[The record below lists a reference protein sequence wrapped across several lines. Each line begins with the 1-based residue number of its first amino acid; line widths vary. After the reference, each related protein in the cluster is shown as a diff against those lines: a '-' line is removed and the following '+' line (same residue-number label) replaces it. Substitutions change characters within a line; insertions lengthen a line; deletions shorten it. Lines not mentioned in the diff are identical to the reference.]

1 MLLAI
6 DTSTSAVTA
15 ALHDGRDVVARTSTI
30 DARRHT
36 EILAPA
42 IEAMFAETDVVPADL
57 SRVAVGVGPG
67 PFTGLR
73 VGIMTAMT
81 FAYALDLPIGG
92 VCSLD
97 ALAHR
102 AHTLGMRGPL
112 LVATDARRKEI
123 YWAHYDLDGGPI
135 VPGDPAVDKAAA
147 VAEQLGDTPAVGRGA
162 RLYADVLHDATRA
175 AAAGGH
181 GTAGGN
187 GAAGAVDTS
196 GDAALTGAGEA
207 EVLLDVDAADLAI
220 VAHQRV
226 MAGERLLDTE
236 PLYLRRPDAV
246 PAAAA
251 PIARVL
257 GR

>member
-42 IEAMFAETDVVPADL
+42 IEAMFAETDVAPADL

-73 VGIMTAMT
+73 VGVMTAMT

-147 VAEQLGDTPAVGRGA
+147 VAEQLGDIPAVGRGA

-175 AAAGGH
+175 AAAS
-181 GTAGGN
+181 
-187 GAAGAVDTS
+187 AVDTS

>member
-102 AHTLGMRGPL
+102 AQTLGMRGPL

-147 VAEQLGDTPAVGRGA
+147 VAEQLGDIPAVGRGA

-181 GTAGGN
+181 GTAG
-187 GAAGAVDTS
+187 AVGTS

-220 VAHQRV
+220 VAHERV

>member
-42 IEAMFAETDVVPADL
+42 IEAMFAETDVAPADL

-73 VGIMTAMT
+73 VGVMTAMT

-102 AHTLGMRGPL
+102 AQTLGMRGPL

-147 VAEQLGDTPAVGRGA
+147 VAEQLGDIPAVGRGA
-162 RLYADVLHDATRA
+162 RLYADVLHDATR
-175 AAAGGH
+175 
-181 GTAGGN
+181 T

-220 VAHQRV
+220 VAHERV

>member
-42 IEAMFAETDVVPADL
+42 IEAMFAETDVAPADL

-73 VGIMTAMT
+73 VGVMTAMT

-102 AHTLGMRGPL
+102 AQTLGMRGPL

-135 VPGDPAVDKAAA
+135 AAGDPGVDKAAA
-147 VAEQLGDTPAVGRGA
+147 VAEQLGDIPAVGRGA

-175 AAAGGH
+175 AAAG
-181 GTAGGN
+181 
-187 GAAGAVDTS
+187 AVDTS
-196 GDAALTGAGEA
+196 GDATLTGAGEA

-220 VAHQRV
+220 VAHERV

>member
-42 IEAMFAETDVVPADL
+42 IEAMFAETDVAPADL

-102 AHTLGMRGPL
+102 AQTLGMRGPL

-147 VAEQLGDTPAVGRGA
+147 VAEQLGDIPAVGRGA

-175 AAAGGH
+175 
-181 GTAGGN
+181 

-220 VAHQRV
+220 VAHERV

>member
-42 IEAMFAETDVVPADL
+42 IEAMFAETDVAPADL

-102 AHTLGMRGPL
+102 AQTLGMRGPL

-123 YWAHYDLDGGPI
+123 YWAHYDLDGGRI
-135 VPGDPAVDKAAA
+135 AAGDPGVDKAAA
-147 VAEQLGDTPAVGRGA
+147 VAEQLGDIPAVGRGA

-175 AAAGGH
+175 AAAS
-181 GTAGGN
+181 
-187 GAAGAVDTS
+187 AVDTS

>member
-15 ALHDGRDVVARTSTI
+15 ALHDGRYVLARTSTI

-42 IEAMFAETDVVPADL
+42 IEAMFAETDVAPADL

-102 AHTLGMRGPL
+102 AQTLGMRGPL

-147 VAEQLGDTPAVGRGA
+147 VAEQLGDIPAVGRGA

-175 AAAGGH
+175 AAAG
-181 GTAGGN
+181 
-187 GAAGAVDTS
+187 AVDTS
-196 GDAALTGAGEA
+196 GAAALTGAGEA
-207 EVLLDVDAADLAI
+207 EVLLDVDAAAIAI
-220 VAHQRV
+220 VAHERV

>member
-147 VAEQLGDTPAVGRGA
+147 VAEQLGDIPAVGRGA

-175 AAAGGH
+175 AAAS
-181 GTAGGN
+181 
-187 GAAGAVDTS
+187 AVDTS

-220 VAHQRV
+220 VAHERV

>member
-42 IEAMFAETDVVPADL
+42 IEAMFAETDVAPADL

-73 VGIMTAMT
+73 VGVMTAMT

-123 YWAHYDLDGGPI
+123 YLAHYDLDGGRI
-135 VPGDPAVDKAAA
+135 AAGDPGVDKAAA
-147 VAEQLGDTPAVGRGA
+147 VAEQLGDIPAVGRGA

-175 AAAGGH
+175 AAAS
-181 GTAGGN
+181 
-187 GAAGAVDTS
+187 AVDTS

>member
-147 VAEQLGDTPAVGRGA
+147 VAEQLGDIPAVGRGA

>member
-15 ALHDGRDVVARTSTI
+15 ALHDAEKVVARTSTI

-42 IEAMFAETDVVPADL
+42 IDAMMREAGVAPRDL

-81 FAYALDLPIGG
+81 FGYALDVPIGG

-102 AHTLGMRGPL
+102 ARATGMTGPL
-112 LVATDARRKEI
+112 LVATDARRKEV
-123 YWAHYDLDGGPI
+123 YWARYDLDAERI
-135 VPGDPAVDKAAA
+135 APGDPAVDKAPV
-147 VAEQLGDTPAVGRGA
+147 VADEVGDIPAVGRGA
-162 RLYADVLHDATRA
+162 VLYADALNHVT
-175 AAAGGH
+175 
-181 GTAGGN
+181 N
-187 GAAGAVDTS
+187 GRT
-196 GDAALTGAGEA
+196 E
-207 EVLLDVDAADLAI
+207 LLDVDASDIAALALE
-220 VAHQRV
+220 RV
-226 MAGERLLDTE
+226 NAGESLLGTE

-251 PIARVL
+251 PNARVL
-257 GR
+257 GK

>member
-15 ALHDGRDVVARTSTI
+15 ALADAEKVVARTSTI

-42 IEAMFAETDVVPADL
+42 IDAMMRDAGVAPRDL

-81 FAYALDLPIGG
+81 FAYALDLPVGG

-102 AHTLGMRGPL
+102 ARATGMTGPL
-112 LVATDARRKEI
+112 LVATDARRKEV
-123 YWAHYDLDGGPI
+123 YWAHYDLDTERIAAGE
-135 VPGDPAVDKAAA
+135 PAVDKAAA
-147 VAEQLGDTPAVGRGA
+147 VAERLGAIPAVGRGA
-162 RLYADVLHDATRA
+162 VLYSEALVDAT
-175 AAAGGH
+175 
-181 GTAGGN
+181 N
-187 GAAGAVDTS
+187 GR
-196 GDAALTGAGEA
+196 E
-207 EVLLDVDAADLAI
+207 ELLDVDAADVAALALE
-220 VAHQRV
+220 RV
-226 MAGERLLDTE
+226 TAGERLLETT

-251 PIARVL
+251 SNARVL

>member
-1 MLLAI
+1 
-6 DTSTSAVTA
+6 
-15 ALHDGRDVVARTSTI
+15 
-30 DARRHT
+30 
-36 EILAPA
+36 
-42 IEAMFAETDVVPADL
+42 
-57 SRVAVGVGPG
+57 
-67 PFTGLR
+67 
-73 VGIMTAMT
+73 
-81 FAYALDLPIGG
+81 
-92 VCSLD
+92 
-97 ALAHR
+97 
-102 AHTLGMRGPL
+102 MRGPL

-147 VAEQLGDTPAVGRGA
+147 VAEQLGDIPAVGRGA
-162 RLYADVLHDATRA
+162 RLYADVLHDATRVA
-175 AAAGGH
+175 AVGGH
-181 GTAGGN
+181 
-187 GAAGAVDTS
+187 GAAGAVGTS
-196 GDAALTGAGEA
+196 GAAALTGAGEA

-220 VAHQRV
+220 VAHERV

>member
-15 ALHDGRDVVARTSTI
+15 ALHDGRDVLARTSTI

-42 IEAMFAETDVVPADL
+42 IEAMFAETDVAPADL

-73 VGIMTAMT
+73 VGITTAMT

-102 AHTLGMRGPL
+102 AQTLGMRGPL

-147 VAEQLGDTPAVGRGA
+147 VAEQLGDIPAVGRGA

-175 AAAGGH
+175 AAAS
-181 GTAGGN
+181 
-187 GAAGAVDTS
+187 AVDTS

-220 VAHQRV
+220 VAHERV

>member
-42 IEAMFAETDVVPADL
+42 IEAMFAETDVAPADL

-73 VGIMTAMT
+73 VGVMTAMT

-147 VAEQLGDTPAVGRGA
+147 VAEQLGDIPAVGRGA

-181 GTAGGN
+181 GTAG
-187 GAAGAVDTS
+187 AVGTS

-220 VAHQRV
+220 VAHERV

>member
-15 ALHDGRDVVARTSTI
+15 ALHDGRDVLARTSTI

-42 IEAMFAETDVVPADL
+42 IEAMFAETDVAPADL

-102 AHTLGMRGPL
+102 AQTLGMRGPL

-147 VAEQLGDTPAVGRGA
+147 VAEQLGDIPAVGRGA
-162 RLYADVLHDATRA
+162 RLYADVLHDATRVA
-175 AAAGGH
+175 AVGGH
-181 GTAGGN
+181 GAAGGN
-187 GAAGAVDTS
+187 GAAGA
-196 GDAALTGAGEA
+196 AALTGAGEA

-220 VAHQRV
+220 VAHERV

>member
-15 ALHDGRDVVARTSTI
+15 ALHDGREVVARTSTI

-36 EILAPA
+36 EILAPS
-42 IEAMFAETDVVPADL
+42 IDVMMKTNGVRPADL
-57 SRVAVGVGPG
+57 SRCVVGVGPG

-81 FAYALDLPIGG
+81 FAHALDLPVGG

-102 AHTLGMRGPL
+102 AQVRGRRGPL

-123 YWAHYDLDGGPI
+123 YWARYDLDGGAI
-135 VPGDPAVDKAAA
+135 APGEPAVAKAAD
-147 VAEQLGDTPAVGRGA
+147 VAAQLGGVPAVGRGA
-162 RLYADVLHDATRA
+162 ALYADVLTCTTREPDATDGEAATHDA
-175 AAAGGH
+175 
-181 GTAGGN
+181 
-187 GAAGAVDTS
+187 
-196 GDAALTGAGEA
+196 
-207 EVLLDVDAADLAI
+207 LLDVDAADIAA
-220 VAHQRV
+220 VGFARV
-226 MAGERLLDTE
+226 LAGERLLGTE

-251 PIARVL
+251 PNSRVL

>member
-6 DTSTSAVTA
+6 DTSTS
-15 ALHDGRDVVARTSTI
+15 
-30 DARRHT
+30 
-36 EILAPA
+36 
-42 IEAMFAETDVVPADL
+42 
-57 SRVAVGVGPG
+57 AVGVGPG

-102 AHTLGMRGPL
+102 AQTLGMRGPL

-147 VAEQLGDTPAVGRGA
+147 VAEQLGDIPAVGRGA

-175 AAAGGH
+175 AAVGGH

-220 VAHQRV
+220 VAQERV

>member
-15 ALHDGRDVVARTSTI
+15 ALHDGRDVLARTSTI

-42 IEAMFAETDVVPADL
+42 IEAMFAETDVAPADL

-102 AHTLGMRGPL
+102 AQTLGMRGPL

-147 VAEQLGDTPAVGRGA
+147 VAEQLGDIPAVGRGA

-175 AAAGGH
+175 AAAG
-181 GTAGGN
+181 
-187 GAAGAVDTS
+187 AVDTS
-196 GDAALTGAGEA
+196 GAAALTGAGEA

-220 VAHQRV
+220 VAHERV
-226 MAGERLLDTE
+226 MAGERLLDAE

>member
-42 IEAMFAETDVVPADL
+42 IEAMFAETGVTPADL

-102 AHTLGMRGPL
+102 AQTLGMRGPL

-123 YWAHYDLDGGPI
+123 YWARYDLDGCPI
-135 VPGDPAVDKAAA
+135 APGDPGVDKASA
-147 VAEQLGDTPAVGRGA
+147 VAETLGDIPAVGRGA
-162 RLYADVLHDATRA
+162 RLYSDVLHDATRA
-175 AAAGGH
+175 ATPGSGGASDDAGL
-181 GTAGGN
+181 
-187 GAAGAVDTS
+187 AGAGDT
-196 GDAALTGAGEA
+196 

-226 MAGERLLDTE
+226 MAGERLLGTE

>member
-42 IEAMFAETDVVPADL
+42 IEAMFAETDVAPADL

-147 VAEQLGDTPAVGRGA
+147 VAEQLGDIPAVGRGA

-175 AAAGGH
+175 AAAS
-181 GTAGGN
+181 
-187 GAAGAVDTS
+187 AVDTS

-220 VAHQRV
+220 VAQERV

>member
-147 VAEQLGDTPAVGRGA
+147 VAEQLGDIPAVGRGA
-162 RLYADVLHDATRA
+162 RLYADVLHDATR
-175 AAAGGH
+175 
-181 GTAGGN
+181 T

-220 VAHQRV
+220 VAQERV

>member
-42 IEAMFAETDVVPADL
+42 IEAMFAETDVAPADL

-102 AHTLGMRGPL
+102 AQTLGMRGPL

-123 YWAHYDLDGGPI
+123 YWAHYDLDGGRI
-135 VPGDPAVDKAAA
+135 AAGDPGVDKAAA
-147 VAEQLGDTPAVGRGA
+147 VAEQLGDIPAVGRGA

-175 AAAGGH
+175 AAAG
-181 GTAGGN
+181 
-187 GAAGAVDTS
+187 AVDTC

>member
-1 MLLAI
+1 VLLAI

-147 VAEQLGDTPAVGRGA
+147 VAEQLGDIPAVGRGA
-162 RLYADVLHDATRA
+162 RLYADVLHDATR
-175 AAAGGH
+175 
-181 GTAGGN
+181 T

-220 VAHQRV
+220 VAQERV

>member
-42 IEAMFAETDVVPADL
+42 IEAMFAETDVAPADL

-102 AHTLGMRGPL
+102 AQTLGMRGPL

-135 VPGDPAVDKAAA
+135 AAGDPGVDKAAA
-147 VAEQLGDTPAVGRGA
+147 VAEQLGDIPAVGRGA

-181 GTAGGN
+181 GTAG
-187 GAAGAVDTS
+187 AVGTS

>member
-42 IEAMFAETDVVPADL
+42 IEAMFAETDVAPADL

-102 AHTLGMRGPL
+102 AQTLGMRGPL

-123 YWAHYDLDGGPI
+123 YWARYDLDGGPI
-135 VPGDPAVDKAAA
+135 TPGDPAVDKAAA
-147 VAEQLGDTPAVGRGA
+147 VAEQLGGIPAVGRGA
-162 RLYADVLHDATRA
+162 RLYSDVLHDTTRTVTPS
-175 AAAGGH
+175 AAGGDAVVRE
-181 GTAGGN
+181 GSD
-187 GAAGAVDTS
+187 GALGADDVS
-196 GDAALTGAGEA
+196 EADAPDA
-207 EVLLDVDAADLAI
+207 LLDVDAADLAI
-220 VAHQRV
+220 VAHERV